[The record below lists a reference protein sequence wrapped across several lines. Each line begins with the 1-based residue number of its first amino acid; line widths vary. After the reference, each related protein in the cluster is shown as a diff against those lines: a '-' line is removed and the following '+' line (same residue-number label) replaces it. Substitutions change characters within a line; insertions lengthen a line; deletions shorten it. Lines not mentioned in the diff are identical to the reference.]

1 MMHEQ
6 EQPKKTCRPTYK
18 RDWETKPHRIRFT
31 TSTRQAD
38 RIEAVIEEKGF
49 SRNAFI
55 RYAID
60 RYLAEVA

>member
-1 MMHEQ
+1 MQEK
-6 EQPKKTCRPTYK
+6 EQPKKIRRPTYK

-38 RIEAVIEEKGF
+38 RMKAVIEEKGF
-49 SRNAFI
+49 SRNGLI
-55 RYAID
+55 RDAID